1 MLRFEVQH
9 YWMSEYV
16 HVQLNGIPLL
26 FCSNLKIQGN
36 QAILR
41 GIDPRVHIQNA
52 GGQRQVL
59 LKLPPSPPI
68 FFHFRDGSINNGM
81 APVICTP
88 SLFSLFPLL
97 FGSMLL
103 FFLFLVAYSA
113 QKTTH
118 VWENITFLFV
128 VELHLL
134 VSPFLKKKKKKK
146 SLVSLKI
153 CSIPLQACT

>member
-103 FFLFLVAYSA
+103 FFFFFWLR
-113 QKTTH
+113 T
-118 VWENITFLFV
+118 
-128 VELHLL
+128 LHKKQLMSGRILPFCLL
-134 VSPFLKKKKKKK
+134 WSCI
-146 SLVSLKI
+146 S
-153 CSIPLQACT
+153 Q